1 MKKITAMLLCLM
13 MALALVGCGEQESN
27 GSNEITALF
36 EEGYMFSF
44 TSYDETSW
52 AGIFQKD
59 DSLDTVYKVTAAMT
73 KQQYEDY
80 SAIGFD
86 DEDYEAKQ
94 KELLGQLAD
103 VTVTDIT
110 DKLPSQETLDSYIG
124 MTMGELVEAGFEKTG
139 YMGDPGM
146 GYEFFFDGPEYS
158 LSVTPENSK
167 DIQDMND
174 YSEND
179 ILALKIG
186 AVEFTGFSFNILG
199 E

>member
-13 MALALVGCGEQESN
+13 MVLALVGCGAQEN
-27 GSNEITALF
+27 KEITALF
-36 EEGYMFSF
+36 DEGYTCSL

-52 AGIFQKD
+52 SGIFQKD
-59 DSLDTVYKVTAAMT
+59 GAWDTVYLVTAAMT
-73 KQQYEDY
+73 TKQYEGY

-86 DEDYEAKQ
+86 DENYETKQ
-94 KELLGQLAD
+94 MELLGRLAD

-110 DKLPSQETLDSYIG
+110 DKVPTQEELDSYVG
-124 MTMGELVEAGFEKTG
+124 MTMGELEDAGFEKTG

-146 GYEFFFDGPEYS
+146 GYEFFFDGSEYTLTVSPEDGEA
-158 LSVTPENSK
+158 LDDLDN
-167 DIQDMND
+167 

-179 ILALKIG
+179 LSAIRIG
-186 AVEFTGFSFNILG
+186 VVEFTGFSFNILG